1 MIDFLKNVV
10 SNVANSVPELPLHI
24 QIKQYYIQH
33 GYEWD
38 EINLFGIR
46 NVDRPESNRFDDLLC
61 VVNDSG
67 ILVYPGTT
75 DPGTHWTP
83 ENRKKYGIT
92 QDVHLCLGYYKNVYQ
107 VGTHRGYRA
116 LVQSG
121 NKVNWFI
128 DSNKNGILDA
138 NDKRTNGAYGG
149 INYHTVGN
157 PEKLKVAQ
165 RPNVDFASAG
175 CQVHADQNYFTEV
188 MDIVLN
194 TNKYKK
200 NKKACF
206 SYLLVA
212 KEEFPWYKQLVKLRK
227 PFKF

>member
-1 MIDFLKNVV
+1 MNFKDIV
-10 SNVANSVPELPLHI
+10 SGLISSIPEIPLHL
-24 QIKQYYIQH
+24 QIKQYYITH

-46 NVDRPESNRFDDLLC
+46 NIDNPNSNRFDDLLC
-61 VVNDSG
+61 VVTDDF
-67 ILVYPGTT
+67 IKVYPGTT

-107 VGTHRGYRA
+107 IGTHRGYRA

-121 NKVNWFI
+121 AKVNWFV
-128 DSNKNGILDA
+128 DTNKNGIYDSGDELTEKA
-138 NDKRTNGAYGG
+138 WGG
-149 INYHTVGN
+149 INYHTIGN
-157 PEKLKVAQ
+157 PEKLKVGQ
-165 RPNVDFASAG
+165 RVDVTFASAG

-188 MDIVLN
+188 IDMVLN

-212 KEEFPWYKQLVKLRK
+212 KEEFPWYKELLKIRK